1 MTRKTDLDAAARAVG
16 HTFKD
21 KDLLRHALVHSS
33 ASAGRGTAT
42 YERLEFLGDR
52 VLGLVVAEMI
62 YLRFPAETEGD
73 LARRH
78 AALVR
83 REALTRVAET
93 AGLGQ
98 YIVMSRGEED
108 AGGRTNPAILADVC
122 EALLGA
128 LYLDGGLHV
137 AAAFIEAHWP
147 VMMEE
152 SLAPPKDAKTALQE
166 WAQSRGLPLPVYET
180 VALQGPDHSPVF
192 TVRVSVQGISPAEAS
207 GASKRVAAQ
216 AAARTLLEKVT

>member
-1 MTRKTDLDAAARAVG
+1 MTRKTDYDAAARVVG

-21 KDLLRHALVHSS
+21 KDLLHHALVHSS
-33 ASAGRGTAT
+33 ASAGRGAAT

-62 YLRFPAETEGD
+62 YRRFPVEPEGD

-83 REALTRVAET
+83 REALARVADA

-108 AGGRTNPAILADVC
+108 AGGRANPAILADVC

-128 LYLDGGLHV
+128 LYLDGGLQA

-147 VMMEE
+147 AMMEE
-152 SLAPPKDAKTALQE
+152 TLAPPKDAKTALQE
-166 WAQSRGLPLPVYET
+166 WAQSRGLPLPLYDT
-180 VALQGPDHSPVF
+180 VDLKGPDHSPVF
-192 TVRVSVQGISPAEAS
+192 TVRVTVQGFPPAEAS

-216 AAARTLLEKVT
+216 AAARALLETFE

>member
-1 MTRKTDLDAAARAVG
+1 MNRKTDYDAAARVVG
-16 HTFKD
+16 HSFKD
-21 KDLLRHALVHSS
+21 KDLLHHALVHSS
-33 ASAGRGTAT
+33 ASAGRGAAT

-62 YLRFPAETEGD
+62 YRRFPVEPEGD

-83 REALTRVAET
+83 REALARVADA

-108 AGGRTNPAILADVC
+108 AGGRANPAILADVC

-128 LYLDGGLHV
+128 LYLDGGLQA

-147 VMMEE
+147 AMMEE
-152 SLAPPKDAKTALQE
+152 ALAPPKDAKTALQE
-166 WAQSRGLPLPVYET
+166 WAQSRGLPLPLYDT
-180 VALQGPDHSPVF
+180 VDLKGPDHSPVF
-192 TVRVSVQGISPAEAS
+192 TVRVTVQGFPPAEAS

-216 AAARTLLEKVT
+216 AAARALLETFE

>member
-1 MTRKTDLDAAARAVG
+1 MNRKTDFDAAARVVG

-21 KDLLRHALVHSS
+21 KDLLHHALVHSS
-33 ASAGRGTAT
+33 ASAGRGAAT

-62 YLRFPAETEGD
+62 YRRFPGEPEGD

-83 REALTRVAET
+83 REALARVADG

-108 AGGRTNPAILADVC
+108 AGGRANPAILADVC

-128 LYLDGGLHV
+128 LYLDGGLQA

-147 VMMEE
+147 EMMEE
-152 SLAPPKDAKTALQE
+152 ALAPPKDAKTALQE
-166 WAQSRGLPLPVYET
+166 WAQSRGLPLPAYDT
-180 VALQGPDHSPVF
+180 VNLKGPDHSPIF
-192 TVRVSVQGISPAEAS
+192 TVRVTVQGFPPAEAS

-216 AAARTLLEKVT
+216 AAARALLETFE